1 MNMNRMTA
9 LTLRIGMTLGIAVM
23 IIGLVL
29 DAMSM
34 GQDVLFAGVL
44 ILIASP
50 FLGVIVTTVALISSG
65 DRKWSLV
72 AIILIAIISIGI
84 ILSW

>member
-29 DAMSM
+29 DAISM

>member
-1 MNMNRMTA
+1 MKQESNMKKIITIVSIM
-9 LTLRIGMTLGIAVM
+9 LGI
-23 IIGLVL
+23 IVL

-50 FLGVIVTTVALISSG
+50 FLGIIVTTVALISSG

-72 AIILIAIISIGI
+72 AIILIAIISIGV

>member
-29 DAMSM
+29 DASSM

-72 AIILIAIISIGI
+72 AIILIAIISIGV

>member
-23 IIGLVL
+23 IIGLAL

-44 ILIASP
+44 ILIVSP
-50 FLGVIVTTVALISSG
+50 FLGIIVTTVALISSG

>member
-9 LTLRIGMTLGIAVM
+9 LTLRIGMTLGIAIM

-50 FLGVIVTTVALISSG
+50 FLGIIVTTIALISSG
-65 DRKWSLV
+65 DKKWSLV
-72 AIILIAIISIGI
+72 AIILIAIISIGV

>member
-9 LTLRIGMTLGIAVM
+9 LTLRIGMTLGIAIM

-50 FLGVIVTTVALISSG
+50 FLGIIVTTVALISSG

-72 AIILIAIISIGI
+72 AIILIAIISIGV

>member
-34 GQDVLFAGVL
+34 GQDVLFTGVL

-50 FLGVIVTTVALISSG
+50 FLGIIVTTVALISSG

-72 AIILIAIISIGI
+72 AIILIAIISIGV

>member
-50 FLGVIVTTVALISSG
+50 FLGIIVTTVALISSG

>member
-72 AIILIAIISIGI
+72 AIILIAIISIGV

>member
-50 FLGVIVTTVALISSG
+50 FLGIIVTTVALISSG

-72 AIILIAIISIGI
+72 AIILIAIISIGV

>member
-50 FLGVIVTTVALISSG
+50 FLGIIVTTIALISSG

>member
-23 IIGLVL
+23 IIGLIL

-72 AIILIAIISIGI
+72 AIILIAIISIGV

>member
-50 FLGVIVTTVALISSG
+50 FLGIIVTTIALISSG

-72 AIILIAIISIGI
+72 AIILIAIISIGV

>member
-29 DAMSM
+29 DAISM

-50 FLGVIVTTVALISSG
+50 FLGIIVTTIALISSG

-72 AIILIAIISIGI
+72 AIILIAIISIGV

>member
-9 LTLRIGMTLGIAVM
+9 LTLRIGMTLGIAIM

>member
-9 LTLRIGMTLGIAVM
+9 LTLRIGMTLGIAIM

-50 FLGVIVTTVALISSG
+50 FLGIIVTTIALISSG

-72 AIILIAIISIGI
+72 AIILIAIISIGV

>member
-23 IIGLVL
+23 IIGLAL

-44 ILIASP
+44 ILIVSP
-50 FLGVIVTTVALISSG
+50 FLGIIVTTVALISSG

-72 AIILIAIISIGI
+72 AFILIAIISIGV

>member
-29 DAMSM
+29 DAISM

-50 FLGVIVTTVALISSG
+50 FLGVIVTTVALILSG

-72 AIILIAIISIGI
+72 AITLIAIISIGV

>member
-9 LTLRIGMTLGIAVM
+9 LTLRIGMTLGIAIM

-72 AIILIAIISIGI
+72 AIILIAIISIGV
-84 ILSW
+84 ILSR

>member
-1 MNMNRMTA
+1 MNRMTA
-9 LTLRIGMTLGIAVM
+9 LTLRVGMTLGIAVM

-50 FLGVIVTTVALISSG
+50 FLGIIVTTVALISSG

-72 AIILIAIISIGI
+72 AIILIAIISIGV

>member
-1 MNMNRMTA
+1 MNRMTA

-29 DAMSM
+29 DAISM

>member
-50 FLGVIVTTVALISSG
+50 FLGIIVTTIALISSG
-65 DRKWSLV
+65 DKKWSLV
-72 AIILIAIISIGI
+72 AIILIAIISIGV

>member
-29 DAMSM
+29 DAISM

-50 FLGVIVTTVALISSG
+50 FLGIIVTTVALISSG

-72 AIILIAIISIGI
+72 AIILIAIISIGV

>member
-29 DAMSM
+29 DAMSI

-72 AIILIAIISIGI
+72 AIILIAIISVGV

>member
-9 LTLRIGMTLGIAVM
+9 LTLRIGMTLGIAIM

-72 AIILIAIISIGI
+72 AIILIAIISIGV

>member
-9 LTLRIGMTLGIAVM
+9 LTLRVGMTLGIAVM

-50 FLGVIVTTVALISSG
+50 FLGIIVTTVALISSG

-72 AIILIAIISIGI
+72 AIILIAIISIGV

>member
-50 FLGVIVTTVALISSG
+50 FLGVIVTTIALISSG

-72 AIILIAIISIGI
+72 AIILIAIISIGV

>member
-29 DAMSM
+29 DAISM

-72 AIILIAIISIGI
+72 AIILIAIISIGV

>member
-50 FLGVIVTTVALISSG
+50 FLGIIVTTVALISSR

-72 AIILIAIISIGI
+72 AIILIAIISIGV

>member
-50 FLGVIVTTVALISSG
+50 FLGIIVTTVALISSG
-65 DRKWSLV
+65 DKKWSLV
-72 AIILIAIISIGI
+72 AIILIAIISIGV

>member
-9 LTLRIGMTLGIAVM
+9 LTLRIGMTLGIAIM

-50 FLGVIVTTVALISSG
+50 FLGIIVTTVALISSG

>member
-9 LTLRIGMTLGIAVM
+9 LTLRIGMTLGIAIM

-50 FLGVIVTTVALISSG
+50 FLGIIVTTVALISSR

-72 AIILIAIISIGI
+72 AIILIAIISIGV

>member
-29 DAMSM
+29 DAISM

-72 AIILIAIISIGI
+72 AIILIAIISIGV
-84 ILSW
+84 ILSR

>member
-50 FLGVIVTTVALISSG
+50 FLGVIVTTIALISSG

>member
-29 DAMSM
+29 DAISM

-50 FLGVIVTTVALISSG
+50 FLGIIVTTVALISSG

>member
-29 DAMSM
+29 DTMSM
-34 GQDVLFAGVL
+34 GQDILFAGVL

-50 FLGVIVTTVALISSG
+50 FLGIIVTTIALISSG
-65 DRKWSLV
+65 DKKWSLV
-72 AIILIAIISIGI
+72 AIILIAIISIGV

>member
-9 LTLRIGMTLGIAVM
+9 LTLRIGMTIGIAIM

-72 AIILIAIISIGI
+72 AIILIAIISIGV

>member
-50 FLGVIVTTVALISSG
+50 FLGIIVTTVALISSE

-72 AIILIAIISIGI
+72 AIILIAIISIGV